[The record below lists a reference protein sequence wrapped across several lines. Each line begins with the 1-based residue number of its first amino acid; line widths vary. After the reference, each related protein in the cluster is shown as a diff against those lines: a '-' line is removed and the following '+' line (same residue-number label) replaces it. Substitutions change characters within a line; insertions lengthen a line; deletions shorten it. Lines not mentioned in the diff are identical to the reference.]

1 MRLYY
6 MSGACSLSPHI
17 VANEA
22 GIPMTFDRLDRTTRR
37 TESGKDFNTLNP
49 KGYVP
54 ALELDDGTLLTEGPA
69 IVQYLADLRPE
80 SGLAPPNG
88 TVARYQLQ
96 SMLTYIGT
104 ELHKTFSPLFN
115 PATVP
120 ETRAERAAYLQKR
133 YAWID
138 KALDGHEFLLG
149 DHFTVAD
156 AYLFAVTGWADRV
169 KVDLSSY
176 RNLAAFMQ
184 RVAQRPAV
192 IKSMQEEGLLG

>member
-6 MSGACSLSPHI
+6 MPGACSLSPHI

-22 GIPMTFDRLDRTTRR
+22 GISLTFDKIDRATRR
-37 TESGKDFNTLNP
+37 TESGKDYNTVNP

-54 ALELDDGTLLTEGPA
+54 ALELDDGMLLTEGPA
-69 IVQYLADLRPE
+69 IVQYLADLHPE

-88 TVARYQLQ
+88 TIERYQLQ
-96 SMLTYIGT
+96 GMLTYIGT

-120 ETRAERAAYLQKR
+120 ETRAERTAYVLKR
-133 YAWID
+133 FAYID
-138 KALDGHEFLLG
+138 TVLAGRSYLIG

-156 AYLFAVTGWADRV
+156 AYLFTVTSWAAKV
-169 KVDLSSY
+169 KVDISAY
-176 RNLAAFMQ
+176 RNLAAFME
-184 RVAQRPAV
+184 RVGQRPAV
-192 IKSMQEEGLLG
+192 IKSMKEEGLIA